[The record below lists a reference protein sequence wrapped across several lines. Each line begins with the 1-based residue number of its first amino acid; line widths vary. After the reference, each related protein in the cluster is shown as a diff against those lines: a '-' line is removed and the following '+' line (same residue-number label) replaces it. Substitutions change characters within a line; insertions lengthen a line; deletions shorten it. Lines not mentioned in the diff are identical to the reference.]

1 MLFKQ
6 KVSEDKYFMRDG
18 LSHNSIS
25 SVPSAIK
32 IAAAIPDMVVNAM
45 SNSALHLSYFDSMAM
60 LLAPYPSTQA
70 RKSLPPSQAVSLY
83 ETISKALQLT
93 LGLPPAKLEVAAS
106 STFVSSYARDAAQQ
120 VLDSLIWGTETKLSA
135 TDKSIRKLS
144 LQLAENLASSARL
157 AAEGHGIDLHILLSL
172 SVAFAKTHTKRIRSI
187 VWTAIQ
193 TNTKIIQD
201 VENDLVPSF
210 TTLLSADQTSP
221 SYGLYAIRKTAHT
234 LLSFVRVSPPDAIR
248 HFAYNKE
255 FMLALA
261 TMYDDGLAAI
271 ATGYGGISVLRT
283 AIPTD
288 ADATVREPDDWERIW
303 VSTKVAIIDAFHT
316 ILSCI
321 LDDLASSTSG
331 QLGITSERAFD
342 VVFTLLEIR
351 PSSSSQQIP
360 QIQFLNQP
368 LITDYQRTY
377 SLSNTL
383 AASLRH
389 ATEKDPRLDLLE
401 STLQALDAPSRSP
414 GALKLLLRSSGLAQN
429 VRYSSRDRNEKGPS
443 NRVAGKAKAVVPEN
457 ELDPDLDIK
466 ATQVLDIFPS
476 HSLSYIR
483 LLLAYPPYAGSPE
496 KVIEALLEGTAPEE
510 SELVPI
516 SEYGA
521 KASGSAPQDA
531 SPEDDIARMVRERRN
546 VFDDEIL
553 DLSKL
558 RIGKKTYALQFIL
571 GILI

>member
-1 MLFKQ
+1 M
-6 KVSEDKYFMRDG
+6 
-18 LSHNSIS
+18 
-25 SVPSAIK
+25 
-32 IAAAIPDMVVNAM
+32 
-45 SNSALHLSYFDSMAM
+45 ALP
-60 LLAPYPSTQA
+60 LAPYPSTQA
-70 RKSLPPSQAVSLY
+70 RKSLPPSQAASLY

-93 LGLPPAKLEVAAS
+93 LGLPSAKLEIAAS
-106 STFVSSYARDAAQQ
+106 STFVASYARDAAQQ
-120 VLDSLIWGTETKLSA
+120 ALDSLIWETETKLSA

-157 AAEGHGIDLHILLSL
+157 AADGHGIDLHVLLSL
-172 SVAFAKTHTKRIRSI
+172 SVAFAKTHTKKIRSI
-187 VWTAIQ
+187 VRAAIQ
-193 TNTKIIQD
+193 ANTKIIRD

-221 SYGLYAIRKTAHT
+221 TYGLYAIRKTAHT
-234 LLSFVRVSPPDAIR
+234 LLSFVRVSTPDAIR
-248 HFAYNKE
+248 PFAYNKE

-261 TMYDDGLAAI
+261 TMYDYGLAAI
-271 ATGYGGISVLRT
+271 ATGYGGMSVLRT

-288 ADATVREPDDWERIW
+288 SDATVREPDDWERIW
-303 VSTKVAIIDAFHT
+303 VSTKVAFIDGFHT

-321 LDDLASSTSG
+321 MDDLASSTRS

-342 VVFTLLEIR
+342 VVFALLEIR

-360 QIQFLNQP
+360 PTQFLNQP

-389 ATEKDPRLDLLE
+389 AAEKDPRLDLLE
-401 STLQALDAPSRSP
+401 STLQALDGPSRSP

-429 VRYSSRDRNEKGPS
+429 VRYSSQKNSDRNDKVPS

-457 ELDPDLDIK
+457 EPDPDLDIK

-483 LLLAYPPYAGSPE
+483 LLLAYSPYAGSAE

-510 SELVPI
+510 SELVPT
-516 SEYGA
+516 SDYGA
-521 KASGSAPQDA
+521 KAGGSAPPDA
-531 SPEDDIARMVRERRN
+531 SAEDDIARMVRERRN
-546 VFDDEIL
+546 IFDDEIL
-553 DLSKL
+553 DLSGL
-558 RIGKKTYALQFIL
+558 RIGKKTYALQVIL
-571 GILI
+571 GSFI